1 MVKAET
7 TSVFIKEVAEVTS
20 VNFAQKLVDS
30 FKGRRVYIPR
40 KMPHERHM
48 LRRVLNPE
56 ELKILIDNFGGETLE
71 IPMSLTNEAPLRK
84 ARILELKAKRY
95 SVQDIASQ
103 TNCCWR
109 WVQKVVQKDKERR
122 QQEQNQGNLFEK
134 Y

>member
-30 FKGRRVYIPR
+30 FKGRRVYIPL
-40 KMPHERHM
+40 KMPHERH
-48 LRRVLNPE
+48 LLCRVLNPE
-56 ELKILIDNFGGETLE
+56 ELKTLIDNFGGETLE
-71 IPMSLTNEAPLRK
+71 IPMSLTKEAPQRK

-122 QQEQNQGNLFEK
+122 QQEQDQGNLFEK